1 MKQVLQP
8 HQRCKK
14 MAASDCCHVSVSYR
28 SRIIPVSSF
37 VHPSLLLFS
46 SFYRSRFQKRKQ
58 YGTIRKHCG
67 FDTRTIG
74 GAREDHGRSEGLP
87 DKEHH
92 DDLSYD
98 DADEH
103 AEGID
108 RGVADGGGIAPQRVV
123 GIAEGHG
130 IGHASAEDAT
140 DGAKIKLLGAQGY
153 QPNDDD
159 GDEGEDKA
167 HSHPKQALGSHDG
180 VEKSL
185 ASIKA
190 EAGEVKAQTQFA
202 EHERSRPRR
211 VADDV
216 EARREGSHKNTHH
229 DRATRRA
236 KADRGVHAGK
246 ADGQHAD
253 GEAKEHADKDTAEV
267 GLVERL
273 DRIAKEVLGML
284 QRVGTAD
291 DSDMVAILQSQVVGS
306 QELDVTTGDA
316 AHVDAIGVAQMKLPE
331 FAAVEGRAREDKGAA
346 LDVGVDVVPVDLRLV
361 PVLLHLLAEEHL
373 HSRLRLFAGHDQDI
387 VARIELCTCQRYHG
401 LSLAPNARDDKLGLC
416 GAGYLGQRP
425 PLQGWIDHH
434 VLSHKGMVLVALMTD
449 RKSVV

>member
-8 HQRCKK
+8 LHRCKK
-14 MAASDCCHVSVSYR
+14 NGSKRCHVSVSYR

-46 SFYRSRFQKRKQ
+46 SFYRSRLQKRKQ

-67 FDTRTIG
+67 VDTRTIG
-74 GAREDHGRSEGLP
+74 GAREDHGRSDGLP

-153 QPNDDD
+153 QADDDD

-167 HSHPKQALGSHDG
+167 HSHPKQSLGPHDG

-202 EHERSRPRR
+202 EHERS
-211 VADDV
+211 
-216 EARREGSHKNTHH
+216 
-229 DRATRRA
+229 
-236 KADRGVHAGK
+236 
-246 ADGQHAD
+246 
-253 GEAKEHADKDTAEV
+253 
-267 GLVERL
+267 
-273 DRIAKEVLGML
+273 
-284 QRVGTAD
+284 
-291 DSDMVAILQSQVVGS
+291 
-306 QELDVTTGDA
+306 
-316 AHVDAIGVAQMKLPE
+316 
-331 FAAVEGRAREDKGAA
+331 
-346 LDVGVDVVPVDLRLV
+346 
-361 PVLLHLLAEEHL
+361 
-373 HSRLRLFAGHDQDI
+373 
-387 VARIELCTCQRYHG
+387 
-401 LSLAPNARDDKLGLC
+401 
-416 GAGYLGQRP
+416 
-425 PLQGWIDHH
+425 
-434 VLSHKGMVLVALMTD
+434 
-449 RKSVV
+449 